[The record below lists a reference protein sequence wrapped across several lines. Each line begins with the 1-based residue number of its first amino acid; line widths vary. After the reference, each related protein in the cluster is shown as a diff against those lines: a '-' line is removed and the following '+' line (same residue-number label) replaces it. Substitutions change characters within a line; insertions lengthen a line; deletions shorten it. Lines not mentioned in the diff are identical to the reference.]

1 LPNDLN
7 GVSIMV
13 ANGSFLSSGAK
24 YKGPKEKDTKQKT
37 EEEKTFRRRAKY
49 FLITQF
55 IAVLV
60 FLTLMGSINEGEV
73 EMEDEDGMIVE
84 D

>member
-1 LPNDLN
+1 
-7 GVSIMV
+7 
-13 ANGSFLSSGAK
+13 LSPLLRSASGFASSSRTGAK